1 MVTLRKLLN
10 LSKTR
15 KIIAFA
21 SKVLEDSKLII
32 YHIEQ

>member
-1 MVTLRKLLN
+1 MVSLRKLLN

-21 SKVLEDSKLII
+21 SEVLRDLKQII
-32 YHIEQ
+32 YHVEE